1 MLVSLSHL
9 ELPPFVLLFSLASLV
24 LPSVTRTVSAG
35 CTQSVPAMKTIHP
48 LFSPTLSTSVRRM
61 PTVLRELDISFVL
74 FLISSCREFPNGNR
88 LGTDCLRSSLLLFT
102 ANSFLSSFSL
112 HFLFLVPLQ
121 NQEGGTG
128 QSPPFSSSISRSHYC
143 RRVLS
148 VTPSCYSI
156 HTSLVL
162 LTLATICF
170 LSLSFLSV
178 CCRVAS
184 SRG

>member
-1 MLVSLSHL
+1 M
-9 ELPPFVLLFSLASLV
+9 
-24 LPSVTRTVSAG
+24 TRTVSAG

-74 FLISSCREFPNGNR
+74 FLISSCREFSNGNR
-88 LGTDCLRSSLLLFT
+88 LRTDCLHSSLLLFT
-102 ANSFLSSFSL
+102 TNSFLSSFSL

-121 NQEGGTG
+121 NQEGGAG
-128 QSPPFSSSISRSHYC
+128 KSPPFPSSISRSHYC
-143 RRVLS
+143 RQV
-148 VTPSCYSI
+148 C
-156 HTSLVL
+156 VL
-162 LTLATICF
+162 LLNPHFTRPLLRSVF